1 MVSPKK
7 QKKLKIV
14 YNTCTCESHKMDS
27 YKKYPVKASGV
38 RDGLSGDML
47 VSSRRYL
54 VIIIFIC
61 LLG

>member
-1 MVSPKK
+1 MKKKNGLTKKK

-27 YKKYPVKASGV
+27 IKKYRVNASGV

-47 VSSRRYL
+47 ASSRRYL
-54 VIIIFIC
+54 V
-61 LLG
+61 